1 MSVRMSKDGPLAKE
15 KDVAM
20 KRTLTA
26 VFSLILMLASVQSQA
41 TLVRQLGLD
50 ELATQASVIVKA
62 KVSDKQIE
70 EDGEEGGG
78 RVVAYYTLEVQD
90 WIKGDATADNK
101 LVIKQVADGE
111 YTVPGGVTMRQKFYI
126 PQYEVG
132 KTYVFFLPEA
142 HHKTGLLAPIA
153 LGQGVYDVVT
163 VDGVDTVPQLK
174 ARAKMLGLKT
184 KNTNPGLVR
193 MLNAATV
200 AGSGETTY
208 SSFKSLIQAA
218 GVEE

>member
-1 MSVRMSKDGPLAKE
+1 
-15 KDVAM
+15 M
-20 KRTLTA
+20 KRILA
-26 VFSLILMLASVQSQA
+26 VFFSLCFALVSVESRA

-50 ELATQASVIVKA
+50 ELATQANYIVKA
-62 KVSDKQIE
+62 KVSEKQIE
-70 EDGEEGGG
+70 EDSDEGGG

-90 WIKGDATADNK
+90 WIKGEATANNV

-153 LGQGVYDVVT
+153 LGQGVYDVKT
-163 VDGVDTVPQLK
+163 VDGADTVPQLK
-174 ARAKMLGLKT
+174 SRAKMLGLKT
-184 KNTNPGLVR
+184 KKTNASLVR
-193 MLNAATV
+193 LLNTATAAGQGD
-200 AGSGETTY
+200 ASY

-218 GVEE
+218 GVE

>member
-1 MSVRMSKDGPLAKE
+1 
-15 KDVAM
+15 M
-20 KRTLTA
+20 KRTSVLI
-26 VFSLILMLASVQSQA
+26 FSLCLALVSVESRA
-41 TLVRQLGLD
+41 TLVRQLGFD
-50 ELATQASVIVKA
+50 ELTKQSNLIVKA
-62 KVSDKQIE
+62 KVMNKQIE
-70 EDGEEGGG
+70 EDAEEGGG

-90 WIKGDATADNK
+90 WIKGAATADNV

-142 HHKTGLLAPIA
+142 HHLTGLLAPIA
-153 LGQGVYDVVT
+153 LGQGVYDVKT

-184 KNTNPGLVR
+184 KNTNKSLVR
-193 MLNAATV
+193 LLNAATSV
-200 AGSGETTY
+200 GQGETSY

-218 GVEE
+218 GAE